1 MKIKTYPDRISDW
14 FSDRFSSYYWH
25 GNREEK
31 KVYLT
36 FDDGPTPIVTDF
48 VLKEL
53 TKFDFKAT
61 FFCIGDKIEQFPKI
75 YKQLLEQGHAT
86 GNHTQHHL
94 NAWKTSHGK
103 YIKDI
108 ETCSR
113 QVNSRLF
120 RPPYGRITGSLTTS
134 LVNNGYKIVLWD
146 LLSGDFDQRRTAAS
160 CLENLK
166 KNTRNG
172 SVIVF
177 HDSEKSYDKLQKILP
192 QYLEFLKD
200 QGWKSESIT
209 MD

>member
-25 GNREEK
+25 GDREKK

-61 FFCIGDKIEQFPKI
+61 FFCIGDKVEQFPRT
-75 YKQLLEQGHAT
+75 YNQLLEQGHAI

-94 NAWKTSHGK
+94 NAWKTSSIK
-103 YIKDI
+103 YMEDVEK
-108 ETCSR
+108 CAQ
-113 QVNSRLF
+113 QVNSQLF
-120 RPPYGRITGSLTTS
+120 RPPYGRITGSLTKS
-134 LVNNGYKIVLWD
+134 LVDKGYKIVLWD

-166 KNTRNG
+166 TNTRNG

-177 HDSEKSYDKLQKILP
+177 HDSDKSYKMLQEILP

-200 QGWKSESIT
+200 QGWKSDSIT
-209 MD
+209 AD